1 MKHLF
6 YCLFLM
12 LLCIGCKGED
22 DPIIEEKNDP
32 SSATTRGPSG
42 SLDLSLLGNV
52 VSISWNEPFGK
63 YVGIEVGVFTESGM
77 SLGSFSSSNDSGSE
91 KFFVSSIASYSGPV
105 IATVRGRSSNGY
117 VGQPITISLG
127 IMNDPAAPP
136 NCSHGYNPRYPVLSI
151 GVDLEHNFYFSRGEF
166 PKRGLLLYIL
176 HVQSF
181 DHYES
186 LPYYPYTPN
195 PVYDVEDITN
205 WVDLPVL
212 TSSMSEVIKI
222 SHPQLDRFWDRPD
235 ATFTLDIRLYD
246 GGCPKLSHSHTVQ
259 TVELLLSRDITRPSF
274 EFSQCSFIT
283 RTFRINVSWQR
294 FHAEA
299 RNKLG
304 ESIIQLGCFKFKTIN
319 LK

>member
-6 YCLFLM
+6 YCMFLM

-22 DPIIEEKNDP
+22 DPITEEKNDP

-42 SLDLSLLGNV
+42 SLDLSLSGNV

-63 YVGIEVGVFTESGM
+63 YVGIEVGVSTGSGM

-91 KFFVSSIASYSGPV
+91 KFFLSSIASYSGPV
-105 IATVRGRSSNGY
+105 TATVRGRSSNGY

-127 IMNDPAAPP
+127 IMNDPAKPP
-136 NCSHGYNPRYPVLSI
+136 RCSHGYNPRYPVLSI

-181 DHYES
+181 DHYEY
-186 LPYYPYTPN
+186 LPYYPYTPT

-246 GGCPKLSHSHTVQ
+246 GGCPKLSPGNGSSLPACTNYCVYK
-259 TVELLLSRDITRPSF
+259 TTNLEPLSQIVRSVKM
-274 EFSQCSFIT
+274 SQVLDGVVYYPDSPMPT
-283 RTFRINVSWQR
+283 Y
-294 FHAEA
+294 
-299 RNKLG
+299 
-304 ESIIQLGCFKFKTIN
+304 
-319 LK
+319 

>member
-22 DPIIEEKNDP
+22 DPITEEKNDP

-42 SLDLSLLGNV
+42 SLDLSLSGNV

-63 YVGIEVGVFTESGM
+63 YVGIELGVSTVSGM

-91 KFFVSSIASYSGPV
+91 KFFLSSIASYSGPV
-105 IATVRGRSSNGY
+105 TATVRGRSSNGY

-127 IMNDPAAPP
+127 IMNDPAKPP
-136 NCSHGYNPRYPVLSI
+136 RCSHGYNPRYPVLSI

-181 DHYES
+181 DHYEY
-186 LPYYPYTPN
+186 LPYYPYTPT

-246 GGCPKLSHSHTVQ
+246 GGCPKLSPGNGSSLPACTNYCVYK
-259 TVELLLSRDITRPSF
+259 TTNLEPLSQIVRSVKM
-274 EFSQCSFIT
+274 SQVLDGVVYYPDSPMPT
-283 RTFRINVSWQR
+283 Y
-294 FHAEA
+294 
-299 RNKLG
+299 
-304 ESIIQLGCFKFKTIN
+304 
-319 LK
+319 